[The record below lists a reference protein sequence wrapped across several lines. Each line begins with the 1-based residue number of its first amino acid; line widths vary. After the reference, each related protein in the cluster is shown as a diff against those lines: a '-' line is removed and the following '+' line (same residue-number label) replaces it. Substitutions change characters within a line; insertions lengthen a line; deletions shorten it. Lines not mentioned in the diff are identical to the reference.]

1 MSEQESDQ
9 GINSTL
15 CQEHFW
21 GMIKKSPKIIC
32 ALAPEWNYTTLHI
45 LGGSSKDEREEV
57 STNEDRRRR
66 RKEERKKAFERLV
79 QWELHGGGGGGFRML
94 ENQNA
99 LL

>member
-15 CQEHFW
+15 CRND
-21 GMIKKSPKIIC
+21 KKSPKIIC
-32 ALAPEWNYTTLHI
+32 VLAPEWNYTTLHI

-79 QWELHGGGGGGFRML
+79 QWELHGGGGGFRML
-94 ENQNA
+94 ENA
-99 LL
+99 VL